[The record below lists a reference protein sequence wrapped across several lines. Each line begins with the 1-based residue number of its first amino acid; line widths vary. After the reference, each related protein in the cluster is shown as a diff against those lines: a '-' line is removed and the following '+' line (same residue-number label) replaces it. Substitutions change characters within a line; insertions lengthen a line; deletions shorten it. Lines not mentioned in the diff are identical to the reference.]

1 MSEQIL
7 VVKRVCLSDYLR
19 TNGLITTNCD
29 EIISI
34 IKNNFEFIDREDAE
48 NDPNYKQII
57 PYVALV
63 CGDKV
68 FTTQRLNKGTEERL
82 HGLLSIGIGGHINKG
97 DLETAADPLAEGMLR
112 ELGEEVYIKEPGEM
126 IPIGLINDD
135 SNEVGSVH
143 LGLFYKMKVGKD
155 VEVIEKEKLLGKWFS
170 ISELKKS
177 EEGRMETWAEIGI
190 QAL

>member
-1 MSEQIL
+1 
-7 VVKRVCLSDYLR
+7 
-19 TNGLITTNCD
+19 
-29 EIISI
+29 
-34 IKNNFEFIDREDAE
+34 
-48 NDPNYKQII
+48 
-57 PYVALV
+57 
-63 CGDKV
+63 
-68 FTTQRLNKGTEERL
+68 
-82 HGLLSIGIGGHINKG
+82 
-97 DLETAADPLAEGMLR
+97 
-112 ELGEEVYIKEPGEM
+112 M

-177 EEGRMETWAEIGI
+177 EEERMETWAEIGI

>member
-1 MSEQIL
+1 MGEKIL
-7 VVKRVCLSDYLR
+7 VVKRACLADYLR

-34 IKNNFEFIDREDAE
+34 IKDNFEFIDRDDAE
-48 NDPNYKQII
+48 NDPSYKQII

-63 CGDKV
+63 FGDKV

-97 DLETAADPLAEGMLR
+97 DLDGAEDPLTEGMLR
-112 ELGEEVYIKEPGEM
+112 ELKEEVLIKRPGCL

-143 LGLFYKMKVGKD
+143 LGLFFKIEVGED
-155 VEVIEKEKLLGKWFS
+155 VEVIEKEKLLGKWYK
-170 ISELKKS
+170 IPELKNLEK
-177 EEGRMETWAEIGI
+177 GRMETWAEIGI
-190 QAL
+190 KAL